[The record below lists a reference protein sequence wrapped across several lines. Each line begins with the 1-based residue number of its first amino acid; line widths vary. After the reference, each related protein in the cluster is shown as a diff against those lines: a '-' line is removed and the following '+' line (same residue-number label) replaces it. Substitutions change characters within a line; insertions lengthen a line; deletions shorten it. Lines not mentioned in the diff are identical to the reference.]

1 MATRDKTREK
11 LEKAALRA
19 SQKSIERQKKNVK
32 KKPKTP
38 EFRLGNL
45 VGSTCLIDLEAETKD
60 DLLRNLAETV
70 ALEKDYPSAE
80 QIFRSS
86 LERESVVNTY
96 LGNGVAVPH
105 ARVSSFEGFCIAV
118 ARNSNGLPYTVETDE
133 PVQLVIFLVG
143 NEQDNNMHVQ
153 LLAAIASV
161 VNAPGVREAI
171 LQATSITQVKKVLND
186 GAKSKRRRP
195 RQLTK
200 LLLSHSRKI
209 ARDIGATAVLVALE
223 HSEELTILKRLPKK
237 ESFIVATRSGRI
249 AEAAE
254 KVVKRVIRLPN
265 TQLNRETLVRVGTL
279 MGVAEGFIAKDDVV
293 AFLSGQT
300 EDGLDTF
307 SVLSVSREFGRF
319 LTTSGEISPLMT
331 PGLFERVLTLASEL
345 AREGR
350 EGKPIGTIFVIGD
363 PEQLEPFSQ
372 QLVINPFKG
381 YPDEEKNIMDPTLKE
396 TIKEF
401 ATIDGAF
408 ILDWEGVIHSA
419 GTYLQPGEFENDLP
433 SGYGTRHRVA
443 AGISKAVDCVSIAI
457 SESTG
462 KVMFFKNGETIFS
475 VGKTETI

>member
-1 MATRDKTREK
+1 MAARDRSRDK

-19 SQKSIERQKKNVK
+19 SQKSIERQKKKVK
-32 KKPKTP
+32 KKSRPP
-38 EFRLGNL
+38 DFRLGNL
-45 VGSTCLIDLEAETKD
+45 VGDGCLLDLEAETKD
-60 DLLRNLAETV
+60 DLLRQLSETV
-70 ALEKDYPSAE
+70 ALQKSYPSAE

-96 LGNGVAVPH
+96 LGDGIAVPH

-118 ARNSNGLPYTVETDE
+118 ARNTSGLPYTVETDE

-143 NEQDNNMHVQ
+143 NEQETHMHVQ

-161 VNAPGVREAI
+161 VKSPGVREAI
-171 LQATSITQVKKVLND
+171 LEARTVASVRKTLNA
-186 GAKSKRRRP
+186 GAKAKRRRP
-195 RQLTK
+195 RQLTR

-223 HSEELTILKRLPKK
+223 HSEELTILKRLPRK
-237 ESFIVATRSGRI
+237 ESFIVATRNSRI

-254 KVVKRVIRLPN
+254 KVVERVIHLPE
-265 TQLNRETLVRVGTL
+265 TPLPRETLVRVGTL
-279 MGVAEGFIAKDDVV
+279 MGVAAGFIAKDDVV
-293 AFLSGQT
+293 AFLSGQS

-319 LTTSGEISPLMT
+319 LTTSGEISPQMS
-331 PGLFERVLTLASEL
+331 PGLFEGVLTLASEL

-350 EGKPIGTIFVIGD
+350 EGKPIGTLFVIGE
-363 PEQLEPFSQ
+363 PEQLEAYSQ
-372 QLVINPFKG
+372 QLVINPFRG
-381 YPDEEKNIMDPTLKE
+381 YPDEEKNILDPTLKE

-408 ILDWEGVIHSA
+408 VLGWDGVIHSA
-419 GTYLQPGEFENDLP
+419 GTYLKPGQVEIELP

-443 AGISKAVDCVSIAI
+443 AAISKVVDCVSVVV

-462 KVMFFKNGETIFS
+462 QVMFFKNGEAILTA
-475 VGKTETI
+475 GKTDS